1 MTIGVA
7 IPSIPPRRDMLLRA
21 VGSVLAQSLPVDQI
35 SIVLDTAK
43 RGASFTRND
52 AWQALDT
59 DYVAFLD
66 DDDEWYPHHLATCLQ
81 AIEATGADM
90 VYPWFDVAGGTDPFP
105 ENFGRPFDPTDPCQT
120 TITCLWR
127 RRALRDVGGF
137 IDVPA
142 DDDPD
147 QSGHRRGEDM
157 RAVERLV
164 ALGGKVVHVPE
175 RTWAWHHHLANTS
188 GLPDRWAA

>member
-7 IPSIPPRRDMLLRA
+7 IPTIPPRAAMLQRA
-21 VGSVLAQSLPVDQI
+21 LASVLGQTLPADQI
-35 SIVLDTAK
+35 SIAVDNRR
-43 RGASFTRND
+43 RGASFTRNE

-59 DYVAFLD
+59 DCVAFLD
-66 DDDEWYPHHLATCLQ
+66 DDDEWYPNHLQVCHDAL
-81 AIEATGADM
+81 IESGADM
-90 VYPWFDVAGGTDPFP
+90 VFPWFDVRGGTDPFP
-105 ENFGRPFDPTDPCQT
+105 ETFGQPFDPANPCQT

-127 RRALRDVGGF
+127 RQALRDVGGF

-142 DDDPD
+142 DADPD
-147 QSGHRRGEDM
+147 QGGHRRGEDM

-164 ALGGKVVHVPE
+164 AQGGKALHVPV

-188 GLPDRWAA
+188 GLPERWAA